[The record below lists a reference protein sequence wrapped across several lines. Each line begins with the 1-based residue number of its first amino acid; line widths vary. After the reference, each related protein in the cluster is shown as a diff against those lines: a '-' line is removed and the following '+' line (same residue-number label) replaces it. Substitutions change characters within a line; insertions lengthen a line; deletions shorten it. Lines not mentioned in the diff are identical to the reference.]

1 MEAAAESGEHCFR
14 TAASRFTSNAV
25 SSPVAASPVAVEDKI
40 FVAVPREP
48 KHGKSTL
55 KWALQNLAKDASR
68 SRIIIAH
75 VHVPAQMIPSAM
87 KLGAIVPCSTMGPE
101 ELRASRQQERAKLEK
116 KLHEYIQICRRVK
129 VNCEKV
135 SVQKDDIAEGI
146 LELIALHGIKKL
158 VMGAAADKN
167 YSKTMKAP
175 TSKTALRI
183 MDRAAPSC
191 KIWFTCKEFLIV
203 TRSQNSGCGSSAN
216 GDTASVSGTVVISD
230 DPIEVGLGKHLSTHS
245 SYDHTSS
252 LSHQLDKTKEMVSEI
267 EFLKREMH
275 EEFVK
280 RQNAERELQ
289 SASQKIKELDNSHTN
304 ELKKWRTLEESHAR
318 QRQEIER
325 MTRQLDESYAA
336 LYNVNEQKLK
346 LEQRISEIELYAKD
360 NEDRLAANK
369 YQLEMLQAD
378 YEKMQHER
386 DAAIREGTELREMNQ
401 HGVWAPSEA
410 LNTKFSLIELQ
421 EATKSFDPLLK
432 IGEGGFGSV
441 HKGKQPQRIAD
452 VVEDAIEKGNLH
464 SIIDTTA
471 GSWPFVQANQ
481 LAHIGLRCSE
491 LRRKCRPDLTV
502 DVWKVVEPLMKAA
515 SMTEKPLSCTT
526 STDDTCIPTYF
537 ICPILQEMMN
547 DPYIAADG
555 FTYEGEAIKGWLD
568 SGHSTS
574 PMTNL
579 KLEHNQLVPNR
590 ALRSAILEWQQQ

>member
-68 SRIIIAH
+68 FRIIIAH

-203 TRSQNSGCGSSAN
+203 TREAHAQVPAVTSSPAVSHTGGLLSPLSICSQMSSGSNLRGLNDIGRSQSELFFSSSQRIGDALLETDLDVNTRTPRNSEEFSIDSSRSQNSGCGSSAN
-216 GDTASVSGTVVISD
+216 GDTASASGTVVISD

-360 NEDRLAANK
+360 NEDRLVANK

-386 DAAIREGTELREMNQ
+386 DAAIREGAELREMNQ

-421 EATKSFDPLLK
+421 EATKSFDPLHK

-441 HKGKQPQRIAD
+441 YKGCLR
-452 VVEDAIEKGNLH
+452 N
-464 SIIDTTA
+464 TA
-471 GSWPFVQANQ
+471 V
-481 LAHIGLRCSE
+481 
-491 LRRKCRPDLTV
+491 
-502 DVWKVVEPLMKAA
+502 
-515 SMTEKPLSCTT
+515 
-526 STDDTCIPTYF
+526 
-537 ICPILQEMMN
+537 
-547 DPYIAADG
+547 
-555 FTYEGEAIKGWLD
+555 AIKLLHPQSMQGQSEFHQQASVLSTVRHPHLVTLIGSLD
-568 SGHSTS
+568 DSKAIV
-574 PMTNL
+574 M
-579 KLEHNQLVPNR
+579 HNFNR
-590 ALRSAILEWQQQ
+590 